1 VLQNGKVTNRLFSNY
16 GPTILPASK
25 AKAKGFTQ
33 ILWLYDGK
41 VGEVGTSNI
50 FFVLKGKD
58 GVKELVTPE
67 LDGLILPGVT
77 RDSIIVPD
85 SHYQAICIREPEGI
99 PHRLTQHSCRRDYR
113 SSTQQNCTVSCYLV
127 VRGFRCWNSCHCQ
140 PSQQHWNRFGE
151 VFSAHR
157 PEGEGWEAGF
167 EGVRWSVEHP
177 RGKDTSPM
185 VKEDQLIL
193 RATDDGCKFIL

>member
-1 VLQNGKVTNRLFSNY
+1 MKLESRWIPTEKGFSLYVRPAHISMENTLGVKEPHSSQIFVVCSPTGPYYPSGFEPISLYCETESIRSAPLGSGCFKMGSNY

-50 FFVLKGKD
+50 FFVLRGKD

-77 RDSIIVPD
+77 RDSIIRYV
-85 SHYQAICIREPEGI
+85 SENLKE
-99 PHRLTQHSCRRDYR
+99 YR
-113 SSTQQNCTVSCYLV
+113 IV
-127 VRGFRCWNSCHCQ
+127 
-140 PSQQHWNRFGE
+140 
-151 VFSAHR
+151 
-157 PEGEGWEAGF
+157 
-167 EGVRWSVEHP
+167 
-177 RGKDTSPM
+177 
-185 VKEDQLIL
+185 
-193 RATDDGCKFIL
+193 